1 MAVVDIVTFR
11 LAPGVDDI
19 DFLDLDRR
27 AQTEV
32 FYAQRGMLRR
42 TTARGG
48 DEEWV
53 VLTLWGSGA
62 DADASAEACR
72 HDATVTRWLA
82 CLDPASVA
90 TRRYQTLD

>member
-11 LAPGVDDI
+11 LAPGVDEE
-19 DFLDLDRR
+19 DFLDVDRR

-32 FYAQRGMLRR
+32 FYSQRGMLRR
-42 TTARGG
+42 TTARGPDG
-48 DEEWV
+48 DWL

-62 DADASAEACR
+62 DADASVEACR
-72 HDATVTRWLA
+72 DDATVSRWLA
-82 CLDPASVA
+82 SLDPASIA

>member
-11 LAPGVDDI
+11 LAPGVDED
-19 DFLDLDRR
+19 DFLDVDRR

-32 FYAQRGMLRR
+32 FYGQRGMLRR

-48 DEEWV
+48 DGEWL
-53 VLTLWGSGA
+53 VLTLWGSAG
-62 DADASAEACR
+62 DADASVEACR
-72 HDATVTRWLA
+72 DDATVSRWRA
-82 CLDPASVA
+82 CLDPPSVT